1 METKNLPHIPP
12 ALPFAAPG
20 KSIARLLLYVMR
32 RMAVGGLRD
41 AHAANAM
48 MGTFGMSHHRPLTFL
63 RVFMAELARAAKR
76 TLMVAPCCCG
86 RMTANETELLWI
98 IGEAARDPGAAHER
112 LAALI
117 GNDDCRAPLS
127 AAIGLSD
134 TLADL
139 GRPVS
144 G

>member
-1 METKNLPHIPP
+1 METRIVPQNPP

-20 KSIARLLLYVMR
+20 RQTARLLLFAMR

-48 MGTFGMSHHRPLTFL
+48 MGTFGMSHRRPLTFL
-63 RVFMAELARAAKR
+63 RVFMAELAQAA
-76 TLMVAPCCCG
+76 TQTIMVAPCCCG
-86 RMTANETELLWI
+86 RMTANEAELLWI
-98 IGEAARDPGAAHER
+98 ISEAASDPGTAHER
-112 LAALI
+112 LTALI
-117 GNDDCRAPLS
+117 GNDNCRAPLS

-139 GRPVS
+139 GRPV
-144 G
+144 GG